1 MRIRPWTLIPL
12 LAIGMTG
19 CHSASSDS
27 KSTPDAQSTSETMPS
42 SAPASAPASAPE
54 SGIATVPPSV
64 STAPP
69 STSPP
74 AVSST
79 PPSASRP
86 AKSFQLAGNE
96 GLEYSGVQHG
106 KPIDMELVMSSE
118 PGKVTTGSQT
128 TTLKES
134 KDGNSVYTVD
144 RSGGLASLGTEEW
157 TVNAKG
163 VFTSKSSMM
172 TLGDDAME
180 LPAHPKPGMKWKFHT
195 KSEQATAKMDMEIT
209 CQVVGNEDVKTKG
222 GTFKNALVVEQDG
235 TGTVQGKKV
244 RTESKNWYV
253 KGLGLVK
260 ATLKNHLPDGTD
272 QTLSIQ
278 ETKS

>member
-1 MRIRPWTLIPL
+1 
-12 LAIGMTG
+12 
-19 CHSASSDS
+19 
-27 KSTPDAQSTSETMPS
+27 
-42 SAPASAPASAPE
+42 
-54 SGIATVPPSV
+54 
-64 STAPP
+64 
-69 STSPP
+69 
-74 AVSST
+74 
-79 PPSASRP
+79 
-86 AKSFQLAGNE
+86 
-96 GLEYSGVQHG
+96 
-106 KPIDMELVMSSE
+106 MELVMSSE

-128 TTLKES
+128 ITLKES
-134 KDGNSVYTVD
+134 KNGRSIYTVD

-157 TVNAKG
+157 TVNGKG
-163 VFTSKSSMM
+163 VYTTKSSMM

-195 KSEQATAKMDMEIT
+195 KSDQATAKMDMEISCT
-209 CQVVGNEDVKTKG
+209 VVGKEDVKTKG
-222 GTFKNALVVEQDG
+222 GSFKDALVVEQDG